1 MPFPR
6 NKIFKGH
13 SVPYGS
19 MAGVSLEARTCYYT
33 HGYKNDHDFPDLP
46 DISTVMEEESDPEAE
61 LYIKELNALLHE
73 ALANLSPRQA
83 KVLSL
88 RFGIGTNF
96 DRTLSEVGAV
106 LGITTERIR
115 QIESAAIRNIR
126 KPFIESYN
134 MLEVQ

>member
-1 MPFPR
+1 MPSPR

-19 MAGVSLEARTCYYT
+19 MAGISLETRTCYYT
-33 HGYKNDHDFPDLP
+33 HGYKNDHDLPDLP
-46 DISTVMEEESDPEAE
+46 YVSTVMEEESDPEAE

-88 RFGIGTNF
+88 RFGIGINF
-96 DRTLSEVGAV
+96 ERTLSEVGVV
-106 LGITTERIR
+106 LGITPERIR
-115 QIESAAIRNIR
+115 QIEGAAMRNIR
-126 KPFIESYN
+126 KPFIKIYN